1 MIDRLVKYKQLI
13 EKHRRG
19 LAIYWIDTDK
29 EITADVVFDWL
40 ISELEKC
47 KAEVKELKERNN
59 KRIVQI
65 VEDNSCMFEM
75 ELADSHDKTKK
86 AEAEVKRLK
95 SILAYQGTEF

>member
-1 MIDRLVKYKQLI
+1 MQ
-13 EKHRRG
+13 
-19 LAIYWIDTDK
+19 T
-29 EITADVVFDWL
+29 
-40 ISELEKC
+40 ISELEKQQ
-47 KAEVKELKERNN
+47 
-59 KRIVQI
+59 RIVQI